1 MTEQYVIQYSA
12 ENLYQRPVRQAYWQ
26 FLIIPEEN
34 ENQTLV
40 EVAFENSENAHWE
53 ITKNGFM
60 FPVILVHAS
69 GNFTRIAFK
78 ATFKVVKNPMNPYDF
93 DLDRVDDQLGQLKDD
108 LNFKADH
115 FRFLKSTRLS
125 LLPKGAEVFKFNPRL
140 NAFENL
146 LELNAWVYKSLHYR
160 EGVTNVNTT
169 LDQVLKRQE
178 GVCQDFTHLFI
189 SIARLHGIPAR
200 YVSGYLHQGMGYF
213 GDAQMHA
220 WAEAFVPGIG
230 WKGFDPTNNLL
241 AASDHI
247 KVAHGRDYDDC
258 APLKGVLIGAGEN
271 TTHYQVQVASQQ

>member
-12 ENLYQRPVRQAYWQ
+12 ENLYERPVRQAYWQ

-34 ENQTLV
+34 EHQTQV
-40 EVAFENSENAHWE
+40 EVIFENSENAHWE
-53 ITKNGFM
+53 IAKNGFM

-78 ATFKVVKNPMNPYDF
+78 ATFNLVKNPMNPYDF

-146 LELNAWVYKSLHYR
+146 VELNTWVFKSIQYR

-189 SIARLHGIPAR
+189 SIARFHGIPAR

-220 WAEAFVPGIG
+220 WAEAFVPGVG

-247 KVAHGRDYDDC
+247 KVAHGRDYNDC
-258 APLKGVLIGAGEN
+258 APLKGV
-271 TTHYQVQVASQQ
+271 